1 MNIFDNKTIDQT
13 SFSWLNLLG
22 MSKNVPVEVGTATS
36 AAHAV
41 RLDQTNLQGAA
52 FSAYLPIA
60 DQSVTSAT
68 WTKVNL
74 SAEEF
79 DAAGDFDATTNYRH
93 TPTIAGYYQ
102 YSFAVQGNG
111 ATVSAVGSGIYK
123 NGSLYKQGVYIPIAS
138 VAISSG
144 SALVY
149 MNGTT
154 DYVELHGYVAG
165 TTVVFNYGSICTYL
179 TGCLVRR

>member
-22 MSKNVPVEVGTATS
+22 MSKNVPVEVGTATL

-52 FSAYLPIA
+52 FSAYLPTA

-102 YSFAVQGNG
+102 YSFSVQGNG
-111 ATVSAVGSGIYK
+111 TTISACVSAIYK
-123 NGSLYKQGVYIPIAS
+123 NGTIYKQGSYNQTSAVI
-138 VAISSG
+138 ISPG

-154 DYVELHGYVAG
+154 DYIELFGYVVG